1 MFKSNQ
7 EPDIPAALGLLSHL
21 DNDEL
26 KELLNDDGKFED
38 IVKDIKQ
45 FKEFE
50 TEKEMLMAS
59 NRSLAEFNLSKQPE
73 LEDGKQVLKE
83 LSEQANQLCTNVKG
97 KLDEM
102 RDKSGAMTVDTAL
115 DLLQAA
121 AAEIEE
127 ESEAIA
133 EKFLAGDIEV
143 DEFLDQFLSRRKLM
157 HLRKVKVDKLRELIR
172 KGHPSNSTPGYPI
185 QPTSNFPG
193 MMPSIPY
200 PTGPGIMPMPLPS
213 GLPVYRPY

>member
-1 MFKSNQ
+1 MYKSNQ

-45 FKEFE
+45 FKDFE

-59 NRSLAEFNLSKQPE
+59 NRSLAEFNLAKQPE

-83 LSEQANQLCTNVKG
+83 LSEQANQLCTSVKN

-102 RDKSGAMTVDTAL
+102 RDKSGTMTVDTAL

-127 ESEAIA
+127 ESEGIA

-172 KGHPSNSTPGYPI
+172 KGHSNSTPGYPI
-185 QPTSNFPG
+185 ASNFPG
-193 MMPSIPY
+193 LAPSIPY
-200 PTGPGIMPMPLPS
+200 PTGPVAMPMPLP

>member
-1 MFKSNQ
+1 MYKSNQ

-21 DNDEL
+21 NNDEL
-26 KELLNDDGKFED
+26 KELLNNDGKFED

-45 FKEFE
+45 FKDLE

-73 LEDGKQVLKE
+73 LEEGKQILKE
-83 LSEQANQLCTNVKG
+83 LSEQANQLCINVKE
-97 KLDEM
+97 KLNEI
-102 RDKSGAMTVDTAL
+102 RDKSDSMTIDTAL

-127 ESEAIA
+127 ESETVA
-133 EKFLAGDIEV
+133 EKFMAGDIEV
-143 DEFLDQFLSRRKLM
+143 DEFLDHFLTRRKLM
-157 HLRKVKVDKLRELIR
+157 HLRKVKVDKLKELVR
-172 KGHPSNSTPGYPI
+172 KGYSANNTPGYPTI
-185 QPTSNFPG
+185 SNFPG
-193 MMPSIPY
+193 MTPSIPY
-200 PTGPGIMPMPLPS
+200 PTGPVAMPMPLPS

>member
-1 MFKSNQ
+1 MYKSNQ

-45 FKEFE
+45 FKNLE

-73 LEDGKQVLKE
+73 LEEGKQILKE
-83 LSEQANQLCTNVKG
+83 LSEQANQLCTNVKD
-97 KLDEM
+97 KLDET
-102 RDKSGAMTVDTAL
+102 RNKSGTMTVDTAL

-133 EKFLAGDIEV
+133 EKFLSGDIEV

-157 HLRKVKVDKLRELIR
+157 HLRKVKVDKLRDLIR
-172 KGHPSNSTPGYPI
+172 KGHSTSNTPGYPLT
-185 QPTSNFPG
+185 TSNFPG
-193 MMPSIPY
+193 IAPSVPY
-200 PTGPGIMPMPLPS
+200 PTGSVAMPMPLPS

>member
-1 MFKSNQ
+1 MYKSNQ

-26 KELLNDDGKFED
+26 KELLNNDGKFED

-45 FKEFE
+45 FKDLE

-73 LEDGKQVLKE
+73 LEEGKQVLKE
-83 LSEQANQLCTNVKG
+83 LSEQANQLCSSVRDKI
-97 KLDEM
+97 DEI
-102 RDKSGAMTVDTAL
+102 RDKSGTMTVDTAL

-127 ESEAIA
+127 ESEGIA
-133 EKFLAGDIEV
+133 QKFLAGDIEV

-157 HLRKVKVDKLRELIR
+157 HLRKVKVDKLREIIR
-172 KGHPSNSTPGYPI
+172 KGHSNSTPGYPSI
-185 QPTSNFPG
+185 ASNFPG
-193 MMPSIPY
+193 LAPSIPY
-200 PTGPGIMPMPLPS
+200 PTGPVAMPMP